1 LPIWWKDIDSLKQF
15 TTLTTTEKLS
25 EEELDRISKVKYD
38 VESEGGDN
46 NVKEEVSKGRV
57 SYTLHI
63 HDDLLFHPF
72 LISFH
77 LVSSQPT

>member
-46 NVKEEVSKGRV
+46 NVMEEVSKGRV
-57 SYTLHI
+57 SYTH
-63 HDDLLFHPF
+63 
-72 LISFH
+72 
-77 LVSSQPT
+77 T